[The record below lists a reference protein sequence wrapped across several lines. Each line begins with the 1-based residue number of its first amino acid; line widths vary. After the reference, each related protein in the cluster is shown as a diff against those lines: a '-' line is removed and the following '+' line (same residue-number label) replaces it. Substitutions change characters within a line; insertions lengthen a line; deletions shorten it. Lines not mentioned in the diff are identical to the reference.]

1 MHVLGQVL
9 RQLQGKGWLTASAAS
24 AASAV
29 NPLLSAPLRSEGVA
43 CASSLVS
50 KPSIVFGRRQQK
62 LQKWIS
68 TTTTTGE
75 NDDDEDGKELEEV
88 DLASVQDQ
96 VEQMQEQMDEHLEE
110 QEVDEAVRASS
121 LPEVF
126 DDPTDIPFKGNSKNC
141 LLQLSNL
148 PKAVWPSSVRQFLSD
163 GGVNSVG
170 DLKVR
175 LDPSRLEAK
184 EWYATIPLSEVSSAM
199 RKLRGQM
206 LGLSTVSVELVSEDP
221 PEDLETVLPEGGEYV
236 SLTNIPA
243 EATWQ
248 DVKDFF
254 RGYNIAAN
262 GIEELKLRQK
272 EGGRRGGG
280 AKINNGNN
288 NFNDNSE
295 ETKKYLVRFTSSV
308 EAYLAIQW

>member
-1 MHVLGQVL
+1 MPLNRFSDRRREEEEREREEFCLLAATCCWLAPLFAFPFLFLFLPFFFPSKKFFVCFQNQVIMHVLGQVL

-43 CASSLVS
+43 CASSFVS

-62 LQKWIS
+62 LQKWFS

-126 DDPTDIPFKGNSKNC
+126 DDPTDIPFKG
-141 LLQLSNL
+141 
-148 PKAVWPSSVRQFLSD
+148 
-163 GGVNSVG
+163 
-170 DLKVR
+170 
-175 LDPSRLEAK
+175 
-184 EWYATIPLSEVSSAM
+184 
-199 RKLRGQM
+199 
-206 LGLSTVSVELVSEDP
+206 
-221 PEDLETVLPEGGEYV
+221 
-236 SLTNIPA
+236 
-243 EATWQ
+243 
-248 DVKDFF
+248 
-254 RGYNIAAN
+254 
-262 GIEELKLRQK
+262 
-272 EGGRRGGG
+272 
-280 AKINNGNN
+280 
-288 NFNDNSE
+288 
-295 ETKKYLVRFTSSV
+295 
-308 EAYLAIQW
+308 

>member
-1 MHVLGQVL
+1 M
-9 RQLQGKGWLTASAAS
+9 
-24 AASAV
+24 
-29 NPLLSAPLRSEGVA
+29 
-43 CASSLVS
+43 
-50 KPSIVFGRRQQK
+50 
-62 LQKWIS
+62 
-68 TTTTTGE
+68 
-75 NDDDEDGKELEEV
+75 
-88 DLASVQDQ
+88 
-96 VEQMQEQMDEHLEE
+96 
-110 QEVDEAVRASS
+110 
-121 LPEVF
+121 
-126 DDPTDIPFKGNSKNC
+126 
-141 LLQLSNL
+141 
-148 PKAVWPSSVRQFLSD
+148 WPSSVRQFLSD

-308 EAYLAIQW
+308 EAYLAIQWKSHRPFFHRRAAVNLMFSTSDHLARASKAES